1 MEDESDGNRVRL
13 NPRFRVTLNVLLLTV
28 LIILSAGVASG
39 VLPYSVAG
47 VAITGLLVGLF
58 SSTDRKPPT
67 DVEGRL
73 GWWKRRERG
82 AFYTAWWVLILLA
95 GVLIRT
101 LSVDGVDWRTALVL
115 GIMAIPLWAILRKPP
130 ERPWD
135 PGRLTK

>member
-1 MEDESDGNRVRL
+1 V
-13 NPRFRVTLNVLLLTV
+13 NVFLLSV

-39 VLPYSVAG
+39 VLPFSFAG

-58 SSTDRKPPT
+58 SSTDRKPPA

-82 AFYTAWWVLILLA
+82 TFYTAWWVLIVLA

-101 LSVDGVDWRTALVL
+101 LFVDGVDWRTALIL
-115 GIMAIPLWAILRKPP
+115 GIIAIPFWTILRKPP
-130 ERPWD
+130 ARPWD

>member
-1 MEDESDGNRVRL
+1 MEGESGGGRVSLSLRVRIAVKV
-13 NPRFRVTLNVLLLTV
+13 FLLAV

-39 VLPYSVAG
+39 VLPYSVVA
-47 VAITGLLVGLF
+47 VAITGLLVGQF
-58 SSTDRKPPT
+58 STADRKPPA
-67 DVEGRL
+67 DVKGRL

-101 LSVDGVDWRTALVL
+101 LSVGGLAWRIALIV
-115 GIMAIPLWAILRKPP
+115 GIMAIPLWTILRKPP

>member
-1 MEDESDGNRVRL
+1 MEGESGGSRIRLSPRVRGAVKV
-13 NPRFRVTLNVLLLTV
+13 FLLVV

-39 VLPYSVAG
+39 VLSYSVVA
-47 VAITGLLVGLF
+47 VAITGLLVGQF
-58 SSTDRKPPT
+58 SSADRKPPT
-67 DVEGRL
+67 DVEGCL

-82 AFYTAWWVLILLA
+82 AFYTAWWLLILFA

-101 LSVDGVDWRTALVL
+101 LSVDGASWRTALML
-115 GIMAIPLWAILRKPP
+115 GIMAFPLWVILRKPP

>member
-1 MEDESDGNRVRL
+1 MESESGGNRVRVSA
-13 NPRFRVTLNVLLLTV
+13 RFRVTLNVFLLTV
-28 LIILSAGVASG
+28 LIVLSAGVASG

-58 SSTDRKPPT
+58 SSTDRKPST

-82 AFYTAWWVLILLA
+82 AFYTAWWILILLA

>member
-1 MEDESDGNRVRL
+1 MDGESGSNRVRL
-13 NPRFRVTLNVLLLTV
+13 SPRFRVALNVFLPTV
-28 LIILSAGVASG
+28 LFILSAGVASG
-39 VLPYSVAG
+39 LLPYSVAG

-58 SSTDRKPPT
+58 SSTDRRPPT

-73 GWWKRRERG
+73 GWWRRRERG
-82 AFYTAWWVLILLA
+82 AFYTAWWVLIILA

-101 LSVDGVDWRTALVL
+101 LSVDGVDWRAALVA